1 MKTEIVKWGTKI
13 GQEIAKNSPGILT
26 ALGVAGTVT
35 TAVLASKA
43 TLQANKKLEDMKK
56 HEEEG
61 HEPFTMKEKA
71 KSILPFY
78 IPAAIMLLTTSACII
93 GSHSISTRRQMALAS
108 AYSLS
113 TEAMKEMENKFKEVN
128 GEKKLEK
135 LKDDISRDRIKTAY
149 EANKSRIINT
159 GQGEQLFYDYY
170 SGHIFSHDRTK
181 IDQIFIKMNEMINQG
196 SEVSLNMIYEEM
208 GLPWTPL
215 GDLVS
220 FHRDYTGIIEPK
232 FTPEWM
238 DEEHTI
244 TCTEINFYNEPIPS
258 KNVISVD

>member
-1 MKTEIVKWGTKI
+1 MKTDIVKWGTKI

-26 ALGVAGTVT
+26 ALGVAGSVT

-43 TLQANKKLEDMKK
+43 TLQADRKIQEMKKL
-56 HEEEG
+56 EEEG

-71 KSILPFY
+71 KNILPFY

-135 LKDDISRDRIKTAY
+135 LKDDISRDRVKAAY
-149 EANKSRIINT
+149 DANNSKVIRT
-159 GQGEQLFYDYY
+159 GKGEQLFYDYY
-170 SGHIFSHDRTK
+170 SGHIFEHDRTK
-181 IDQIFIKMNEMINQG
+181 IDQIFVKLNDMINQG
-196 SEVSLNMIYEEM
+196 SEVSLSMIYEEL

-215 GDLVS
+215 GDLMS
-220 FHRDYTGIIEPK
+220 FHKDYTGIIEPK

-238 DEEHTI
+238 DEDKTV
-244 TCTEINFYNEPIPS
+244 TCTEISFYNEPMAS
-258 KNVISVD
+258 KNVVSVD